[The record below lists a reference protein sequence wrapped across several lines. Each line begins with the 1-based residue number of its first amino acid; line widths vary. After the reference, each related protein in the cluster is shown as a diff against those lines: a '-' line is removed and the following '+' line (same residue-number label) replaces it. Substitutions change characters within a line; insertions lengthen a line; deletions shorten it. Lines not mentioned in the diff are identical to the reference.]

1 MKIPLKQIA
10 KDCDVSVTTVSRVL
24 NHTGRISTKTRQKI
38 LAYVEKQETI
48 LYTQNFSRKTI
59 GLITPNIRNEY
70 YSAMISAIEDYF
82 FKRNYSVI
90 LHITS
95 KSKQKTIEAFNDLV
109 YRHVAG
115 IIYIGGPQKYYY
127 ADDLNQIPLVCIEHN
142 PLIDQACD
150 SLITIDHD
158 AGGYLAT
165 QELIK
170 RGCQRILF
178 LANEGMLLEKQGR
191 FSGYIR
197 ALEDAHLEYQKELVF
212 VSPSFKF
219 GIMEAKNAIHYLSTK
234 SIEFDGVFAT
244 TDWRGYGV
252 IAALNELHVD
262 IPHQVQVI
270 GYDNISI
277 SKYYLPSLSTI
288 QVDYEMIA
296 SLASQHLDALMNHQ
310 AIDSPM
316 TVVPLHFIKR
326 NSTK

>member
-95 KSKQKTIEAFNDLV
+95 KSKQKTIEAFDDLA

-178 LANEGMLLEKQGR
+178 LANEGMLLGKTR
-191 FSGYIR
+191 TFFW
-197 ALEDAHLEYQKELVF
+197 LHK
-212 VSPSFKF
+212 SFRRCS
-219 GIMEAKNAIHYLSTK
+219 L
-234 SIEFDGVFAT
+234 
-244 TDWRGYGV
+244 R
-252 IAALNELHVD
+252 
-262 IPHQVQVI
+262 
-270 GYDNISI
+270 I
-277 SKYYLPSLSTI
+277 SKRACFCFTKLQI
-288 QVDYEMIA
+288 WDYG
-296 SLASQHLDALMNHQ
+296 S
-310 AIDSPM
+310 
-316 TVVPLHFIKR
+316 
-326 NSTK
+326 